1 MLLTQSQKKNKK
13 HLPAHCVTKP
23 VAHSANT
30 LLVYT
35 NNTYIVL
42 YTNIPI
48 KAIQSRVRQAPNM
61 PGLTFSFLAFFMPL
75 FGQFD

>member
-1 MLLTQSQKKNKK
+1 MTIKKKKNKI
-13 HLPAHCVTKP
+13 HLLAHCVIKP

-35 NNTYIVL
+35 NNTYMVL

-75 FGQFD
+75 FGPFD